1 MEGVIAEIHRLGY
14 SVETENGATVQP
26 IGVGDIGGD
35 NYEYLYL
42 DTESTALRVSMKSNL
57 LMDPRLDGNPAT
69 SIEVADASVL
79 NGK

>member
-1 MEGVIAEIHRLGY
+1 MGLPHDLLVLG
-14 SVETENGATVQP
+14 
-26 IGVGDIGGD
+26 IIGGD

-69 SIEVADASVL
+69 SVEVAAP
-79 NGK
+79 NGLHGK

>member
-1 MEGVIAEIHRLGY
+1 
-14 SVETENGATVQP
+14 
-26 IGVGDIGGD
+26 
-35 NYEYLYL
+35 
-42 DTESTALRVSMKSNL
+42 MKSNL